1 MGATTGRLSNNP
13 AMPPLDALAQMI
25 KDGRKITFFQGAG
38 ISTGAGIP
46 DFRSPKT
53 GLYANLAQYNLPY
66 PEAVFDIDYFEENP
80 LPFYTL
86 AHELY
91 PGNFKPTKF
100 HYFQKLLQ
108 DRGQINRIYT
118 QNIDTL
124 ERIAGINDE
133 LIVEAHGSFATNHC
147 IKCNKEM
154 DNDTIKKHM
163 HKEFNEDGIPRCSC
177 GGLVKP
183 DITFFGEGLPSK
195 FFDLWEEDAED
206 VDLAIVVGTSL
217 QVYPFASLP
226 EEVGKDA
233 TRVLINNNRVGN
245 FKRKLDL
252 VIIDDVEKVIE
263 DLVERLGWTGELKS
277 LSQGDDKEVT
287 ELADAIAKLDV
298 DNKPIDDKTADFKKL
313 DDETTVKESADEK
326 HINEKQD
333 DKKTVDNKVLNKIN
347 SEIAKGKDAPIV
359 TEGKNFK
366 DDVESEKVNAKE
378 VETPNDST
386 PKQTA
391 NLGAP
396 TEKPVHDPKKN
407 SDS

>member
-1 MGATTGRLSNNP
+1 
-13 AMPPLDALAQMI
+13 MPPLDALAQMI
-25 KDGRKITFFQGAG
+25 SDGRKITFFQGAG

-91 PGNFKPTKF
+91 PGKFKPTKF

-108 DRGQINRIYT
+108 DRGQIKRVYT

-124 ERIAGINDE
+124 ERIAGIKDE
-133 LIVEAHGSFATNHC
+133 LIVEAHGSFASNHC

-154 DNDTIKKHM
+154 DNDTIVKHM
-163 HKEFNEDGIPRCSC
+163 HKEYNEDGIPRCSC

-195 FFDLWEEDAED
+195 FFDLWEEDGDD

-233 TRVLINNNRVGN
+233 TRVLINNTRVGN
-245 FKRKLDL
+245 FKRKLDIL
-252 VIIDDVEKVIE
+252 IIDNVDKVIE
-263 DLVERLGWTGELKS
+263 DLVERLGWTEELHK
-277 LSQGDDKEVT
+277 LSNAEEKDVT
-287 ELADAIAKLDV
+287 ELVESIAKLGVSDKEETNEV
-298 DNKPIDDKTADFKKL
+298 DLPH
-313 DDETTVKESADEK
+313 KESKTDSTGST
-326 HINEKQD
+326 
-333 DKKTVDNKVLNKIN
+333 DKDN
-347 SEIAKGKDAPIV
+347 SEIYAAGSSRKGTGEINAAAS
-359 TEGKNFK
+359 
-366 DDVESEKVNAKE
+366 SEKSKNVTTDLSVPVDKVKVDDNELSKPSSDVKAD
-378 VETPNDST
+378 ETKSLDIEPIPKSSDIST
-386 PKQTA
+386 P
-391 NLGAP
+391 
-396 TEKPVHDPKKN
+396 
-407 SDS
+407 